1 MSGLRRALV
10 ALVVAGLA
18 LGLAALALATTSD
31 REDDSVAW
39 IVLALTLGWGFAGAG
54 IFAWWRRPE
63 NRIGPLMT
71 LVGFMWFLGAL
82 GSADTAWAYTLGLL
96 VGALWIG
103 ALVHM
108 LIAFPTGRV
117 EPGVERGVVI
127 LGWSTSI
134 VLPFLAALVTARPN
148 GCRDCPDNLLL
159 AWDSDTASS
168 VVEGTGLVASVVLLV
183 GLGVVLIRRW
193 RGFGK
198 VQRRALAPVVWTA
211 AAVAVVGIASV
222 LPIAFGADE
231 VSHVVDAVLIV
242 LITALP
248 FAFLV
253 GLMRSSL
260 SRAGAVSA
268 LFERLGGV
276 SARDALAEALGDHS
290 LALAY
295 WLPDSGRYVDAR
307 GQTVALPTSDEDRA
321 VTAIERDGAPVAAI
335 VHDPA
340 LLDDR
345 ELVRTA
351 GAAAALALENERLA
365 AELRARYDDLRAAS
379 ARLVAAG
386 DAARRRIERDLHDGA
401 QQRLVSLSVTLNLAR
416 RHAEPGSQTAS
427 LLDSAMGEL
436 TAGLSELR
444 ELARGIH
451 PAVLTER
458 GLDPALAGLAARAPL
473 PVTISAPLDARLPP
487 AVEAAA
493 YFVVME
499 SLTNVAK
506 YASASGAEVTIKQEN
521 GDVVIDVAD
530 DGVGGA
536 DPAIGTGLMGLADRV
551 TALGG
556 RLEVESPPGGGTI
569 VRAEMPA
576 AGFERTLGSAIPA
589 SQKEP

>member
-10 ALVVAGLA
+10 ALAVAGFA
-18 LGLAALALATTSD
+18 LGLAALALVTTSD
-31 REDDSVAW
+31 REQDPTAW
-39 IVLALTLGWGFAGAG
+39 IALALTLGWAFAGAG
-54 IFAWWRRPE
+54 IYAWWRRPE
-63 NRIGPLMT
+63 NRTGPLMA
-71 LVGFMWFLGAL
+71 LVGFIWFLGAL
-82 GSADTAWAYTLGLL
+82 SSADAAWAYTIGVL
-96 VGALWIG
+96 VGTLWIG

-108 LIAFPTGRV
+108 LVAFPTGRV
-117 EPGVERGVVI
+117 EPGLERAVVI
-127 LGWSTSI
+127 AGWTASA

-148 GCRDCPDNLLL
+148 GCDDCPDNLVLV
-159 AWDSDTASS
+159 WDSETASN
-168 VVEGTGLVASVVLLV
+168 VVQAVGLCVSVVLLA

-198 VQRRALAPVVWTA
+198 VQRRALSPVIWTGA
-211 AAVAVVGIASV
+211 AIAGVGVASV
-222 LPIAFGADE
+222 IPIAVGADT
-231 VSHVVDAVLIV
+231 VSEIVDAVLIV

-248 FAFLV
+248 FAFLL

-295 WLPDSGRYVDAR
+295 WLPEAGRYVDAH
-307 GQTVALPTSDEDRA
+307 GHTVVLPADGEERA
-321 VTAIERDGAPVAAI
+321 VTVIERDGAPVAAI

-340 LLDDR
+340 LLDDL

-365 AELRARYDDLRAAS
+365 AEVRARYDDLRAAS

-416 RHAEPGSQTAS
+416 KHAAPGSRTAT
-427 LLDSAMGEL
+427 LLDSAMVEL

-458 GLDPALAGLAARAPL
+458 GLDTALQALAARAPL
-473 PVTISAPLDARLPP
+473 PVTISGGLADRLPP
-487 AVEAAA
+487 AVESAA

-499 SLTNVAK
+499 ALTNVAK
-506 YASASGAEVTIKQEN
+506 YASATTAAVTVQRVDGHVE
-521 GDVVIDVAD
+521 IDVAD

-536 DPAIGTGLMGLADRV
+536 DPGSGTGLTGLADRV
-551 TALGG
+551 AALGG
-556 RLEVESPPGGGTI
+556 RLVVESPPGGGTV
-569 VRAEMPA
+569 VRAQMPA
-576 AGFERTLGSAIPA
+576 P
-589 SQKEP
+589 

>member
-1 MSGLRRALV
+1 MSGLRRALIGL
-10 ALVVAGLA
+10 AVAGFA
-18 LGLAALALATTSD
+18 LGLAALALVTTSERD
-31 REDDSVAW
+31 AETTAW

-54 IFAWWRRPE
+54 LLAWWRRPE
-63 NRIGPLMT
+63 NRTGALMT
-71 LVGFMWFLGAL
+71 LVGFVWFLGAL
-82 GSADTAWAYTLGLL
+82 ESADAAWAYTIGLL
-96 VGALWIG
+96 LSSLWIG

-108 LIAFPTGRV
+108 LVAFPSGRV
-117 EPGVERGVVI
+117 EPGLQRALVA
-127 LGWSTSI
+127 LGWFGAT
-134 VLPFLAALVTARPN
+134 VLPFLAALVTEQPN
-148 GCRDCPDNLLL
+148 GCDDCPDNLLL
-159 AWDSDTASS
+159 IRDSDA
-168 VVEGTGLVASVVLLV
+168 ASVVIEAVAFILLAALLV
-183 GLGVVLIRRW
+183 GVVVVLIRRW

-198 VQRRALAPVVWTA
+198 VQRRALAPVLWTGSA
-211 AAVAVVGIASV
+211 FAAVALVTV
-222 LPIAFGADE
+222 LLLAVGADE
-231 VSHVVDAVLIV
+231 VSRLVDAVLIV

-276 SARDALAEALGDHS
+276 SARDALAEALGDDS

-295 WLPDSGRYVDAR
+295 WLPDAGRYVDAEGR
-307 GQTVALPTSDEDRA
+307 TVELPAAGAGRA
-321 VTAIERDGAPVAAI
+321 VTEIERDGAPVAAI

-340 LLDDR
+340 LLEDR

-365 AELRARYDDLRAAS
+365 AEVRARYDDLRAAS

-416 RHAEPGSQTAS
+416 RHAEPGSRTAV
-427 LLDSAMGEL
+427 LLDSAIAEL

-458 GLDPALAGLAARAPL
+458 GLDPALDALAARAPL
-473 PVTISAPLDARLPP
+473 PVTISAPLAERLPP

-493 YFVVME
+493 YFVVLE
-499 SLTNVAK
+499 ALTNVAK
-506 YASASGAEVTIKQEN
+506 YASATAAEVTVQQVD
-521 GDVVIDVAD
+521 GHVVVDVTD

-536 DPAIGTGLMGLADRV
+536 DPSAGSGLSGLADRV
-551 TALGG
+551 AALGG
-556 RLEVESPPGGGTI
+556 RLEVQSPPGGGTV
-569 VRAEMPA
+569 VRAELPA
-576 AGFERTLGSAIPA
+576 G
-589 SQKEP
+589 